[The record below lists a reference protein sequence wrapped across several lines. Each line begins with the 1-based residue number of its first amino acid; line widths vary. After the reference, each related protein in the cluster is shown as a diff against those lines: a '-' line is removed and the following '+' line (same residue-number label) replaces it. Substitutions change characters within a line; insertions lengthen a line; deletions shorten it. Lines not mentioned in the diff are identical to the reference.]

1 MPVCMF
7 SPEAVFLFLNTR
19 SPTLSFTLLHAQDTV
34 CSLCTVCSVAT
45 EVTRPAWEVGVKSRV
60 EQGVAGTLGT
70 AGLTPPTLPGLL

>member
-34 CSLCTVCSVAT
+34 CSVAT
-45 EVTRPAWEVGVKSRV
+45 KVARPAWEVGVKSRV